1 VKVFIIG
8 VSGAVGGLLAT
19 RLIERG
25 SQVSGLVRTED
36 QRRRLEVRGVST
48 YLGDL
53 AAMDAAAL
61 APLLHGMDVLVFAAG
76 SNGGTKEQTDAID
89 RVAVDNSLA
98 AADRAG
104 VKRFALVS
112 VFPEA
117 WRERDLSDDEEY
129 YFAVKK
135 LVDIKV
141 SQSGLD
147 WLILRPSLLQDRPGS
162 GTVFLGPAAMHEDI
176 SREDVAEV
184 LTELLLRPE
193 VTRRILELTSGRTP
207 IVDAVRSVIP
217 NRPTSKELSLP

>member
-1 VKVFIIG
+1 MKVFIIG
-8 VSGAVGGLLAT
+8 ISGAVGGLLAA

-25 SQVSGLVRTED
+25 SQVSGLVRTKD
-36 QRRRLEVRGVST
+36 QQRRLEAGGVST
-48 YLGDL
+48 FIGDL
-53 AAMDAAAL
+53 ASMDAAAL

-76 SNGGTKEQTDAID
+76 SNGGMKEQTDAID
-89 RVAVDNSLA
+89 SVAVDNSLA

-104 VKRFALVS
+104 VRRFALVS

-135 LVDIKV
+135 LVDVRV

-147 WLILRPSLLQDRPGS
+147 WLILRPSLLQDRPGQ

-184 LTELLLRPE
+184 LTELLLQPR
-193 VTRRILELTSGRTP
+193 VHRQILELTSGPTP
-207 IVDAVRSVIP
+207 ITDAVRSIIP
-217 NRPTSKELSLP
+217 DRPRSGELLP

>member
-1 VKVFIIG
+1 MKVFIIG
-8 VSGAVGGLLAT
+8 ISGAVGGLLAT

-25 SQVSGLVRTED
+25 SQVSGLVRTKG
-36 QRRRLEVRGVST
+36 QQRRLEAGGVST
-48 YLGDL
+48 FIGDV

-89 RVAVDNSLA
+89 SVAVDNSLA

-104 VKRFALVS
+104 VRRFALVS

-135 LVDIKV
+135 HVDVRV

-147 WLILRPSLLQDRPGS
+147 WLILRPSLLQDRPGQ
-162 GTVFLGPAAMHEDI
+162 GTVFLGPAAIHEDI

-184 LTELLLRPE
+184 LTELLLQPR
-193 VTRRILELTSGRTP
+193 VHRRILEVTSGPTP
-207 IVDAVRSVIP
+207 ITDAVRAIV
-217 NRPTSKELSLP
+217 PTRSM

>member
-1 VKVFIIG
+1 MKVFIMGI
-8 VSGAVGGLLAT
+8 SGAVGGLLAE
-19 RLIERG
+19 RLLERG

-36 QRRRLEVRGVST
+36 QQRRLEVRGVST
-48 YLGDL
+48 YIGDL

-89 RVAVDNSLA
+89 SVAVDNSLA

-135 LVDIKV
+135 LVDIRV

-147 WLILRPSLLQDRPGS
+147 WLILRPSLLQDRPGQ

-184 LTELLLRPE
+184 LTELLLQPWAH
-193 VTRRILELTSGRTP
+193 RRILELTSGPTP
-207 IVDAVRSVIP
+207 ITDAVRSIIP
-217 NRPTSKELSLP
+217 ERPASGELFS

>member
-1 VKVFIIG
+1 MKVFIIG
-8 VSGAVGGLLAT
+8 ISGAVGGLLAE
-19 RLIERG
+19 RLLERG

-36 QRRRLEVRGVST
+36 QQRRLEVRGVST
-48 YLGDL
+48 YIGDL

-61 APLLHGMDVLVFAAG
+61 APLLDGMDALVFAAG

-89 RVAVDNSLA
+89 SAAVDSSLA

-104 VKRFALVS
+104 VRRFALVS

-135 LVDIKV
+135 LVDIRV
-141 SQSGLD
+141 SQSGLE
-147 WLILRPSLLQDRPGS
+147 WLILRPSLLQDRPGQ
-162 GTVFLGPAAMHEDI
+162 GTVFLGPAAVHEDI

-184 LTELLLRPE
+184 LAELLLQPR
-193 VTRRILELTSGRTP
+193 VRRRILELTSGPTP
-207 IVDAVRSVIP
+207 ITDAVRSIIP
-217 NRPTSKELSLP
+217 DRPTSGELLP

>member
-1 VKVFIIG
+1 MKVFIIG
-8 VSGAVGGLLAT
+8 ISGAVGGLLAT

-25 SQVSGLVRTED
+25 SQVFGLVRTED
-36 QRRRLEVRGVST
+36 QQRRLEAGGVST
-48 YLGDL
+48 HIGDL

-76 SNGGTKEQTDAID
+76 SNGGTKEHTDAID
-89 RVAVDNSLA
+89 SVAVDNSLA

-104 VKRFALVS
+104 VRRFALVS

-135 LVDIKV
+135 LVDVRV

-147 WLILRPSLLQDRPGS
+147 WLILRPSLLQDRPGQ

-184 LTELLLRPE
+184 LTELLLQPE
-193 VTRRILELTSGRTP
+193 VTRRILEVTSGRTP
-207 IVDAVRSVIP
+207 ITDAVRSIIP
-217 NRPTSKELSLP
+217 NLSTSGELLP

>member
-8 VSGAVGGLLAT
+8 ISGAVGGLLAT
-19 RLIERG
+19 RLMERG
-25 SQVSGLVRTED
+25 SQVSGLVRTKD
-36 QRRRLEVRGVST
+36 QQRRLEGSGVST
-48 YLGDL
+48 CIGDL

-61 APLLHGMDVLVFAAG
+61 APLLQGMDVLVFAAG

-89 RVAVDNSLA
+89 SVAVDNSLA

-104 VKRFALVS
+104 VRRFALVS

-135 LVDIKV
+135 LVDIRV

-147 WLILRPSLLQDRPGS
+147 WLILRPSLLQNRPGQ

-184 LTELLLRPE
+184 LTELLLQPRAH
-193 VTRRILELTSGRTP
+193 RRILEVTSGPTP
-207 IVDAVRSVIP
+207 ITDAVRSIIP
-217 NRPTSKELSLP
+217 DGPRSGELLP